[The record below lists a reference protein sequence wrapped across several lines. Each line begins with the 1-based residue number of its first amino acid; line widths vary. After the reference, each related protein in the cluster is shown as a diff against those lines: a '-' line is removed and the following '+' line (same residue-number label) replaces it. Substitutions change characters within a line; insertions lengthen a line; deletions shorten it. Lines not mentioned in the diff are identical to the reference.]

1 MHSVLSDHNSEGGFK
16 LMAVTVNQLSKKNKS
31 VGIIMFGIV
40 GGMLASAY
48 ASVPLYDLFCRVTG
62 FGGTTQISE
71 SAPGASVGATIRE
84 VRFNRHVTP
93 GLDWNVQAPEFAEVV
108 PGQEITINYVAK
120 NISDVPVT
128 GTSSFNVTPNKV
140 GPYFM
145 KIECFCFTEQ
155 TLQPNELVEMPVVF
169 YLDPEIDNDL
179 NTHSTPEITLS
190 YTFFPV
196 DIDGDT

>member
-1 MHSVLSDHNSEGGFK
+1 
-16 LMAVTVNQLSKKNKS
+16 MAVTVDQINQKNKRI
-31 VGIIMFGIV
+31 VTVMFGIV
-40 GGMLASAY
+40 LGMVGLAY

-62 FGGTTQISE
+62 FGGTTQVSDV
-71 SAPGASVGATIRE
+71 APGAAQGAVMRN
-84 VRFNRHVTP
+84 VHFNRHVTP
-93 GLDWNVQAPEFAEVV
+93 GLDWQVITPDVASVV
-108 PGQEITINYVAK
+108 PGQEIIVNYVAT
-120 NISDVPVT
+120 NTSAVPVT

-155 TLQPNELVEMPVVF
+155 TLQPGERVEMPVVF

-179 NTHSTPEITLS
+179 NTEATPEITLS

-196 DIDGDT
+196 NSDGGA

>member
-1 MHSVLSDHNSEGGFK
+1 MSATVDQ
-16 LMAVTVNQLSKKNKS
+16 VTQKNKR
-31 VGIIMFGIV
+31 VATIMFSIV
-40 GGMLASAY
+40 ACMVGLAY

-71 SAPGASVGATIRE
+71 VAPGAAPGAMLRE
-84 VRFNRHVTP
+84 VRFNKHITP
-93 GLDWNVQAPEFAEVV
+93 GLEWKIETPNVAEVI
-108 PGQEITINYVAK
+108 PGQEIVVNYIAENVTSQP
-120 NISDVPVT
+120 IT

-155 TLQPNELVEMPVVF
+155 TLQPGERVEMPVVF
-169 YLDPEIDNDL
+169 YLDPEIDDDL
-179 NTHSTPEITLS
+179 NTKATPEITLS

-196 DIDGDT
+196 NNDGDA